1 MEGNTPMKQLAILL
15 TACLSLFTA
24 SQVMG
29 QVKVE
34 KEDTQPPYYLTEV
47 ELDKKLGIEVKADE
61 KPVAPK
67 EYIWL
72 VYFHRV
78 PGCDTCQLM
87 SKYIY
92 ETVAKRFADDV
103 KAKNIV
109 LRYRNFEDSKNAA
122 LVKLLGVKSP
132 SLAIIHVKDG
142 KLIKAKFA
150 GKIWSLASEKEKF
163 MKHVEEETKS
173 LLTEYKEVKK

>member
-1 MEGNTPMKQLAILL
+1 MKQLPIFLIAF
-15 TACLSLFTA
+15 LSLFTA

-29 QVKVE
+29 QVKTE
-34 KEDTQPPYYLTEV
+34 KEDNRPPYSLTEAQ
-47 ELDKKLGIEVKADE
+47 LDKKLGIDE
-61 KPVAPK
+61 KTEAPK

-92 ETVAKRFADDV
+92 ETIAERFADEV
-103 KAKNIV
+103 KEKKIV
-109 LRYRNFEDSKNAA
+109 LRYRNFEETKNAG
-122 LVKLLGVKSP
+122 LVKMLGVKSP
-132 SLAIIHVKDG
+132 SLAIIYVKDG
-142 KLIKAKFA
+142 KLVKAKFA

-173 LLTEYKEVKK
+173 YLTELKEAKK

>member
-1 MEGNTPMKQLAILL
+1 MKRLPVLL
-15 TACLSLFTA
+15 IVCLSLAAA
-24 SQVMG
+24 SQVVG
-29 QVKVE
+29 QAKPE
-34 KEDTQPPYYLTEV
+34 KEDTRPPYYLTEA
-47 ELDKKLGIEVKADE
+47 ELDKKLGVEVKADE
-61 KPVAPK
+61 KPVPPK

-87 SKYIY
+87 SKYVY
-92 ETVAKRFADDV
+92 ETVKERFADEV
-103 KAKNIV
+103 KDKQIV
-109 LRYRNFEDSKNAA
+109 LRYRNFEDPKNAA
-122 LVKLLGVKSP
+122 LVKLLNIKSP

-142 KLIKAKFA
+142 KPVKAKFA

-173 LLTEYKEVKK
+173 FLTEYKEAKK

>member
-1 MEGNTPMKQLAILL
+1 MRPLPIFLIVF
-15 TACLSLFTA
+15 LSLVTA

-29 QVKVE
+29 QIKDE
-34 KEDTQPPYYLTEV
+34 KEDNRPPYYLTDV
-47 ELDKKLGIEVKADE
+47 ALDKKLGIDE
-61 KPVAPK
+61 KTEAPK

-92 ETVAKRFADDV
+92 ETVAERFAEDV
-103 KAKNIV
+103 KEKKVV
-109 LRYRNFEDSKNAA
+109 LRYRNFEETKNAG
-122 LVKLLGVKSP
+122 LVKMLGVKSP

-142 KLIKAKFA
+142 KLVKAKFA

-163 MKHVEEETKS
+163 LKHVEDETKPY
-173 LLTEYKEVKK
+173 LTELKEAKK

>member
-1 MEGNTPMKQLAILL
+1 MKQLHIFLIAF
-15 TACLSLFTA
+15 LSLFTV

-29 QVKVE
+29 QVKTD
-34 KEDTQPPYYLTEV
+34 KEDNRPPYYLTDA
-47 ELDKKLGIEVKADE
+47 ELDKKLGIDE
-61 KPVAPK
+61 KTEAPGDYAGGTK

-92 ETVAKRFADDV
+92 ETIAERFADDV
-103 KAKNIV
+103 KEKKIV
-109 LRYRNFEDSKNAA
+109 LRYRNFEETKNAG
-122 LVKLLGVKSP
+122 LVKMLGVKSP
-132 SLAIIHVKDG
+132 SLAIIYVKDG
-142 KLIKAKFA
+142 KLVKAKFA
-150 GKIWSLASEKEKF
+150 GKIWSLASVKEKF

-173 LLTEYKEVKK
+173 YLTELKEAKK